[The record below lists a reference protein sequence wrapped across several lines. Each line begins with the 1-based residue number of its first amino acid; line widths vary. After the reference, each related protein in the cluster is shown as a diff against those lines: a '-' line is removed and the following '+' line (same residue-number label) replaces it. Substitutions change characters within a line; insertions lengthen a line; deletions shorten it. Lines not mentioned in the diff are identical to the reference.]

1 MINKSNR
8 AHPLRL
14 RAAAPVGAAILAAFL
29 ALSLSAC
36 AKPPVKVGLP
46 LVLTGL
52 TSRIGIAGRNGALL
66 AAERINAAGGIR
78 GRRLEL
84 LPRDDFEDPDK
95 ALEVDQAL
103 AEEGAVA
110 LVGHMA
116 SRTGLKAV
124 EFATRRRLP
133 LISPTISSTD
143 YSGKDDYFFRIIG
156 SNALMGKTL
165 AAYARKTGLSRAA
178 AAYEST
184 NRSYTVPFFE
194 GFKAE
199 FERLGGVVLKPR
211 SFATSA
217 SLDYGAMVEELL
229 AEGPDAVFVVAS
241 PFDTAEVCQA
251 LQTRGSPLPVLAA
264 MWAMTDD
271 LFAFGG
277 RSVERLVGVMYLDP
291 EDDSPAYRAFREE
304 YSRRYGE
311 EPSFASAYGYDAV
324 MVLAKAMAAA
334 RRLDGPSIKEALL
347 GIGRFDGLQGR
358 IVLDRYGDCEKEPFV
373 FRVRDGRFQRAP

>member
-1 MINKSNR
+1 MTKCRGRVLARI
-8 AHPLRL
+8 L
-14 RAAAPVGAAILAAFL
+14 RAAARAATPLALFAF

-66 AAERINAAGGIR
+66 AAERINAEGGIR

-95 ALEVDQAL
+95 ALEVDRAL
-103 AEEGAVA
+103 AEEGVVA

-116 SRTGLKAV
+116 SRTGLKAA
-124 EFATRRRLP
+124 EFAAERRLP
-133 LISPTISSTD
+133 LVSPTISSTD

-165 AAYARKTGLSRAA
+165 AAYARKAGLSRAA

-199 FERLGGVVLKPR
+199 FERQGGVVLRPR

-217 SLDYGAMVEELL
+217 SLDYGAMVEDLL
-229 AEGPDAVFVVAS
+229 GEGPDAVFVVAS

-251 LQTRGSPLPVLAA
+251 LQKRGSPLPVLAA

-271 LFAFGG
+271 LFVFGG

-324 MVLAKAMAAA
+324 MVLAKALAAA
-334 RRLDGPSIKEALL
+334 RGLDGPSIKEALL
-347 GIGRFDGLQGR
+347 GIGRFEGLQGE
-358 IVLDRYGDCEKEPFV
+358 IVLDRFGDCEKEPFV
-373 FRVRDGRFQRAP
+373 FRVRDGRFRRAP

>member
-1 MINKSNR
+1 MTKK
-8 AHPLRL
+8 
-14 RAAAPVGAAILAAFL
+14 APRPFPRRPSQALLLAASLAL
-29 ALSLSAC
+29 ALSAC
-36 AKPPVKVGLP
+36 TKPPIKVGLP

-66 AAERINAAGGIR
+66 AAERINAAGGIQ

-84 LPRDDFEDPDK
+84 LVRDDFDDPDR
-95 ALEVDQAL
+95 ALEADRAL
-103 AEEGAVA
+103 ADEGVVA

-116 SRTGLKAV
+116 SRTGLKAA
-124 EFATRRRLP
+124 EFAAERRLP

-165 AAYARKTGLSRAA
+165 AAYARKAGLKKAA

-184 NRSYTVPFFE
+184 NNSYTLPFFE

-199 FERLGGVVLKPR
+199 FERQGGAVLAPR
-211 SFATSA
+211 TFATSP
-217 SLDYGAMVEELL
+217 SLDYGAMVDGLLGEE
-229 AEGPDAVFVVAS
+229 PDAVFVVAS

-251 LQTRGSPLPVLAA
+251 LQKRGSPLPVLAA

-271 LFAFGG
+271 LFRFGG
-277 RSVERLVGVMYLDP
+277 KSVERLLGVMYLDP
-291 EDDSPAYRAFREE
+291 EDDSPGYRAFREE

-324 MVLAKAMAAA
+324 MVLAKALSAA
-334 RRLDGPSIKEALL
+334 RRADGPSIKEAIL
-347 GIGRFDGLQGR
+347 GIGRFEGLQGG
-358 IVLDRYGDCEKEPFV
+358 IVIDRYGDCEKEPFV
-373 FRVRDGRFQRAP
+373 FAVRDGRFARAP

>member
-116 SRTGLKAV
+116 SRTGLKAA
-124 EFATRRRLP
+124 EFATERRLP
-133 LISPTISSTD
+133 LVSPTISSTD
-143 YSGKDDYFFRIIG
+143 YSG
-156 SNALMGKTL
+156 
-165 AAYARKTGLSRAA
+165 
-178 AAYEST
+178 
-184 NRSYTVPFFE
+184 E
-194 GFKAE
+194 GE
-199 FERLGGVVLKPR
+199 
-211 SFATSA
+211 
-217 SLDYGAMVEELL
+217 
-229 AEGPDAVFVVAS
+229 
-241 PFDTAEVCQA
+241 
-251 LQTRGSPLPVLAA
+251 
-264 MWAMTDD
+264 
-271 LFAFGG
+271 
-277 RSVERLVGVMYLDP
+277 
-291 EDDSPAYRAFREE
+291 
-304 YSRRYGE
+304 
-311 EPSFASAYGYDAV
+311 
-324 MVLAKAMAAA
+324 
-334 RRLDGPSIKEALL
+334 
-347 GIGRFDGLQGR
+347 QG
-358 IVLDRYGDCEKEPFV
+358 
-373 FRVRDGRFQRAP
+373 